1 MEISESEADLKLAR
15 WKRDSLN
22 VLAQVRIGAF
32 SVSVSGAKVFGSQA
46 DRLVLK
52 LPTGTM
58 QIPLPEETKFESET
72 VEHDSLTINFSK
84 NGSCYLQATP
94 VPDPEWPNEIGHK

>member
-1 MEISESEADLKLAR
+1 MEISEAEANLKLAR
-15 WKRDSLN
+15 WKRDSLK

-32 SVSVSGAKVFGSQA
+32 SVSASAAHVVGSQA

-52 LPTGTM
+52 LPTGIM
-58 QIPLPEETKFESET
+58 MIPLPEETKFESET

-84 NGSCYLQATP
+84 NGSCYLQATQA
-94 VPDPEWPNEIGHK
+94 PDPEWPKEISG